1 MKRVPFVLVAGV
13 VLAACSTQY
22 RNGAV
27 RPTVPETLAGAHAD
41 PNAKAAVKVDTES
54 KPAPAAA
61 TADDP
66 YLWLEDT
73 HGERAMDWVKAQ
85 NAITEKQFAATAD
98 FDRTRGEILEV
109 LDSDARIPY
118 PNRMGE
124 YLYNFWQDKA
134 HPRGIWRRTTLAEY
148 RKAEPKWETLID
160 IDALNKVENAK
171 WVFKGA
177 QCLKPKYERC
187 LVSLSPGGGDA
198 VEVREFDL
206 PSKSFV
212 KDGFHVS
219 VAKTETS
226 WIDENH
232 VYVGTDFGPG
242 SMTKSSYPRI
252 AKEWTRGTPLSSAT
266 LIYEGKADD
275 LAVSA
280 THDRTPGF
288 ERDLVRVQKDFFHG
302 ESFLR
307 RDGKLTKI
315 DVPDDA
321 DFDAHREWFLVQTK
335 SAWTVGGKTWPS
347 GALLATKF
355 DDFMA
360 GQRDFTALF
369 TPDAHT
375 ALAAYAWTRHHLI
388 LNTLDDVKSRLEV
401 LTPRG
406 GTWKRAA
413 LPGAPAFSTIGVVDT
428 DPDRSDEYWLSVTGF
443 LTPPSLERG
452 VLGQGRAGTIKRS
465 PAFFDASKF
474 VVSQH
479 FVASKDG
486 TRVPY
491 FEIAPKGMQL
501 DGSHRTLLYGYG
513 GFEVSLEPFYSGS
526 IGRAWLSRGGVFV
539 IANIRGGGEYG
550 PAWHQAALKANR
562 PRAYEDFAAVA
573 QDLIRRGV
581 TTPAHLGAEGGSNG
595 GLLMGNMLTQY
606 PQLFGA
612 IACEVPLLDMKRY
625 THLDAGASWIA
636 EYGDPDTSD
645 WNFIKAFSPYQNV
658 DKGTKYPP
666 VLFYTTTSDDRVGPQ
681 QARKMAAK
689 MEGMNLPNVWF
700 YENTEGGHG
709 AGADNQQAAH
719 MHALAYTFLWDKLR

>member
-13 VLAACSTQY
+13 VLAACSPQY

-41 PNAKAAVKVDTES
+41 PNAKATAKVDAES
-54 KPAPAAA
+54 KTAPAAA
-61 TADDP
+61 TPGDP

-85 NAITEKQFAATAD
+85 NAITEKQFAASAD
-98 FDRTRGEILEV
+98 FAKTRGEILEV

-118 PNRMGE
+118 PNRMGD

-134 HPRGIWRRTTLAEY
+134 NPRGIWRRTTLAEY
-148 RKAEPKWETLID
+148 RKADPTWETLLD
-160 IDALNKVENAK
+160 IDALNKTENAK

-177 QCLKPKYERC
+177 RCLKPKYQRC

-198 VEVREFDL
+198 VEVREFDI

-212 KDGFHVS
+212 KDGFHIP
-219 VAKTETS
+219 VAKTEAS

-266 LIYEGKADD
+266 LIYAGKADD

-288 ERDLVRVQKDFFHG
+288 ERDFVRVQKDFFHG

-307 RDGKLTKI
+307 KDGTLTKI
-315 DVPDDA
+315 DIPDDA
-321 DFDAHREWFLVQTK
+321 DFDAHRQWLLVRTK
-335 SAWTVGGKTWPS
+335 SPWTVGGKTWPT
-347 GALLATKF
+347 GALLATDF
-355 DDFMA
+355 GAFMA
-360 GQRDFTALF
+360 GQREFTALF

-375 ALAAYAWTRHHLI
+375 ALAGYAWTRHYLI

-406 GTWKRAA
+406 GIWKRAA

-452 VLGQGRAGTIKRS
+452 VLGQGRARTIKRS
-465 PAFFDASKF
+465 PAFFDASRF

-491 FEIAPKGMQL
+491 FEIAPKDMRL
-501 DGSHRTLLYGYG
+501 DGSQRTLLYGYG

-645 WNFIKAFSPYQNV
+645 WNFIKTFSPYQNV
-658 DKGTKYPP
+658 DKGKKYPP

-689 MEGMNLPNVWF
+689 MQGMGLPGVWF

-709 AGADNQQAAH
+709 AGADNKQAAH
-719 MHALAYTFLWDKLR
+719 MHALAYTFLWDELK